1 MLLWT
6 EIINKVFFIIWPWEN
21 GLLWAV
27 LNLPVTLLW
36 FIFHFLSCLLDSWT
50 KTIGIFLPSSLA
62 SCSCLLIWFL
72 LYSSELIL
80 IPPSLPTN
88 RKMINYLLESVD
100 KRRDFSNLHISVHD
114 WLLPLQKY
122 EWLAGALRVALWL
135 LVRIVC
141 VAMGSLD
148 GGPEMFAPNGLVNI
162 LHVLTLSRRI
172 LKRRPKSRSWF
183 ITLYWLWLT
192 HLPLVSENKRLCG
205 AYKVYFYPM
214 FLGLSWILAVLRS
227 CDLWCVRKVQ
237 GAFVFF
243 GCMVQLSV

>member
-1 MLLWT
+1 MTLGKWSLMGCFEPT
-6 EIINKVFFIIWPWEN
+6 CYVAMVHFSFF
-21 GLLWAV
+21 V
-27 LNLPVTLLW
+27 LPFRFLDKNHWHLSTKLPRKL
-36 FIFHFLSCLLDSWT
+36 FLSLD
-50 KTIGIFLPSSLA
+50 LVP
-62 SCSCLLIWFL
+62 
-72 LYSSELIL
+72 LIL
-80 IPPSLPTN
+80 FWVDTNPSLPTN